1 MISLKM
7 ATPEQQGVRCS
18 GIGRAFVPGGTC
30 YRTVTGSWRRLR
42 PSRCGLIAA
51 ETCSSSSSGP
61 DCAGWLP
68 TAVSSGKTGSGCSSS
83 VENAQKTNATC
94 LGRV

>member
-1 MISLKM
+1 MSSLKM
-7 ATPEQQGVRCS
+7 VTPEQQGVRCS

-42 PSRCGLIAA
+42 PSRCGLMAA

-61 DCAGWLP
+61 DYAGWLP
-68 TAVSSGKTGSGCSSS
+68 TAVSSGNTVWGCSSS
-83 VENAQKTNATC
+83 GWESQRANTIC
-94 LGRV
+94 LWRV